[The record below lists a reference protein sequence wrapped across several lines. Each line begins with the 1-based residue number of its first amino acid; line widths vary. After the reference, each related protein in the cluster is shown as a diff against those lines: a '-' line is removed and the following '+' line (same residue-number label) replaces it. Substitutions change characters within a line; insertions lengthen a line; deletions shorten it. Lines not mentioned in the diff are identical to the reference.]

1 MTPATLPTGGSGA
14 MFDRIAERYDLLNRL
29 MSMGMDRGWRRRLVR
44 SLAARP
50 LEHVLDL
57 ATGTADVA
65 LAVARKYRGARV
77 TGLDPSGGMLGQGR
91 HKLGQLAQRV
101 TLVQGD
107 AQRLPFET
115 DTFDAACISF
125 GIRNV
130 PDRLLGLKE
139 MARVTRPGGAVSILE
154 LGDPRRGLLAPLAR
168 LHVRHVV
175 PRMGAW
181 LSGDRE
187 YRYLAESVAAFP
199 APEVFLDLMR
209 EAGLSD
215 PRVERMSFDAAHLYV
230 GRA

>member
-1 MTPATLPTGGSGA
+1 MTQSSVTSGGSGE
-14 MFDRIAERYDLLNRL
+14 MFDRIATRYDLLNRL

-50 LEHVLDL
+50 LGRVLDL

-65 LAVARKYRGARV
+65 LSVARHYVGAQV
-77 TGLDPSGGMLGQGR
+77 TGVDPSGGMLGEGR
-91 HKLGQLAQRV
+91 RKLGPLAERV

-107 AQRLPFET
+107 AQRLPFDA

-139 MARVTRPGGAVSILE
+139 MARVTRPGGAVAVLE
-154 LGDPRRGLLAPLAR
+154 LGEPRRGPLAPLAR
-168 LHVRHVV
+168 LHVRHAV

-199 APEVFLDLMR
+199 APEAFLELMAQ
-209 EAGLSD
+209 AGLED
-215 PRVERMSFDAAHLYV
+215 PRVTRMSFDAAHLYV